1 MKQVIR
7 YEAFNG
13 ALFETPEDARNY
25 ELIQT
30 AKARWDN
37 FKSIAKELSNQL
49 HHKKERVMLFEETLG
64 KIKSILRESDDEL
77 QIFAAKIDQLKIR
90 FQLEVALN
98 DYVTTKRQMNRYF
111 KLASKSENTY
121 KMLCEQLNVFKKHV
135 NYSK

>member
-13 ALFETPEDARNY
+13 VTFETPEGARNY

-30 AKARWDN
+30 AKARWEN
-37 FKSIAKELSNQL
+37 FRSIAKELSHQV
-49 HHKKERVMLFEETLG
+49 HHKKEKVMQLEETLG
-64 KIKSILRESDDEL
+64 KIKMVLRESNNEL
-77 QIFAAKIDQLKIR
+77 QIFTAKIDQIKFR

-98 DYVTTKRQMNRYF
+98 DYVTTKRQMIRYF

-121 KMLCEQLNVFKKHV
+121 RMLCKQATTNKIK
-135 NYSK
+135 